1 MILVIAPLPPLRT
14 GIAIYSQKLYSEI
27 GKHIPLTILANKEA
41 GKTWENKTKLKI
53 IEAWNYNNPLSF
65 LVLIN
70 KLIKN
75 RKKLLHLQL
84 GYTWIKNPPIT
95 QLLSTLLLITA
106 KLLKMKII
114 VTLHGIVTKETLNTY
129 FSAEKREKT
138 KILIATLYAIYTI
151 HYKML
156 TKLSDIIVVH
166 NSNVK
171 RKLLE
176 RTRQKYQKKTV
187 IIPHGVDV
195 PTSRKKTTQTEKKKI
210 NLLFTGFIRKNKGI
224 EELIEAINLLNK
236 QTKEKL
242 KVIIAGS
249 PHIGDHVNYYTKI
262 KNMVRKYGL
271 EKIIEL
277 KIDFLPEN
285 ELNKLL
291 EKADMVALPY
301 KDYFYE
307 ASGVL
312 ARVMGYGK
320 PIICTNIPKFSSELK
335 NGVNAIIIPPE
346 DKNALA
352 KAIKT
357 LTTNREL
364 RQKLAKNLRKK
375 AKLREW
381 PKIAQKHIELYLS
394 LIKL

>member
-27 GKHIPLTILANKEA
+27 GKHIPLTILANKQA
-41 GKTWENKTKLKI
+41 GKTWKNKTKLKI
-53 IEAWNYNNPLSF
+53 IEAWDYNNPLSF
-65 LVLIN
+65 LTLII

-75 RKKLLHLQL
+75 REKLLHLQL
-84 GYTWIKNPPIT
+84 GYTWIKNPLIT

-129 FSAEKREKT
+129 FSTERRGKT
-138 KILIATLYAIYTI
+138 EILIVILYAIYTI

-156 TKLSDIIVVH
+156 TKLSDIIIVH
-166 NSNVK
+166 NSNIK

-176 RTRQKYQKKTV
+176 RTGQKYQKKIV
-187 IIPHGVDV
+187 IIPHGVDT
-195 PTSRKKTTQTEKKKI
+195 PILHKKITQTKKEKV
-210 NLLFTGFIRKNKGI
+210 NLVFTGFIRKNKGI
-224 EELIEAINLLNK
+224 EELIEAINLLDK

-249 PHIGDHVNYYTKI
+249 PHIGDNVNYYKKI
-262 KNMVRKYGL
+262 KDMIRKYGL
-271 EKIIEL
+271 EEAIEL
-277 KIDFLPEN
+277 RIEFIPEN
-285 ELNKLL
+285 ELSKLL
-291 EKADMVALPY
+291 ENADIIVLPY

-320 PIICTNIPKFSSELK
+320 PLICTNIPKFSSELK
-335 NGVNAIIIPPE
+335 NEVDAIIIPPG
-346 DKNALA
+346 DKNILA

-357 LTTNREL
+357 LITNREL
-364 RQKLAKNLRKK
+364 RQKLAQNLRKK

-381 PKIAQKHIELYLS
+381 QKIAQKHIKLYLS